1 MKRRKRKIQEKET
14 SLSTSRLLWN
24 FQTFIFLSYLSKNT
38 TIIIIAKLQLEAI
51 EKVKTKETGREGERK
66 HRCLSQDSYFEI
78 SKFPY
83 SFPIWVKIL
92 WLLRRIIRENTK
104 TKETGRERERGIIF
118 VCLKNNKLYNVWSIL
133 ALKFLRIK
141 ILELLLRRIIT
152 ILRTQKWKRQE
163 AKERRNILMCLSLPQ
178 N

>member
-133 ALKFLRIK
+133 ALNFF
-141 ILELLLRRIIT
+141 E
-152 ILRTQKWKRQE
+152 
-163 AKERRNILMCLSLPQ
+163 
-178 N
+178 